1 MASPRPIVLVHGAV
15 HGAWCWAALQTE
27 LDRRGVPSYAVD
39 LPGHG
44 GSVEELS
51 DTMGNAAA
59 VSAVV
64 DRVVARH
71 GQPAVLVGHSYGGT
85 VIGQAAEAASV
96 AHLVFLTALVTEVG
110 ESPTAL
116 MATFPPPQFSG
127 PVPSRIFLR
136 NDDGTI
142 SGNPEAAVPVFY
154 NDSPPE
160 AAAAAIA
167 RLCPQRGASLK
178 QEVTRAAWKEI
189 PSTYVRCTKDMAIS
203 IAAQDMLIGRLPNPA
218 VATLETDHSPFL
230 GMPGALA
237 DILAPLATS

>member
-27 LDRRGVPSYAVD
+27 LDRRGVPSFAVD

-44 GSVEELS
+44 ASAEALT

-64 DRVVARH
+64 DRLHDRFGAPV
-71 GQPAVLVGHSYGGT
+71 VLVGHSYGGT
-85 VIGQAAEAASV
+85 VIGQAADPAKV

-110 ESPTAL
+110 ESPNTL
-116 MATFPPPQFSG
+116 MATFPPPVFTG

-136 NDDGTI
+136 GDDGTI

-167 RLCPQRGASLK
+167 RLCPQRTDSLK
-178 QEVTRAAWKEI
+178 QTVTRAAWKDI
-189 PSTYVRCTKDMAIS
+189 ASTYVRCTKDMAIS
-203 IAAQDMLIGRLPNPA
+203 IAAQDMLVARLPDPR

-230 GMPGALA
+230 GMPSQLA
-237 DILAPLATS
+237 DILAPLSQG

>member
-44 GSVEELS
+44 ASTEELT

-59 VSAVV
+59 VAAVV

-71 GQPAVLVGHSYGGT
+71 GRPAVLAGHSYGGT
-85 VIGQAAEAASV
+85 VIGQAAQAGKV
-96 AHLVFLTALVTEVG
+96 DHLVFVTALVTEVG
-110 ESPTAL
+110 ESPNSL
-116 MATFPPPQFSG
+116 MATFPPPVFTG
-127 PVPSRIFLR
+127 PVPSRIFVR
-136 NDDGTI
+136 GDDGTI

-154 NDSPPE
+154 NESPAE

-167 RLCPQRGASLK
+167 RLCPQRTASLK
-178 QEVTRAAWKEI
+178 QEVTRAAWKDI
-189 PSTYVRCTKDMAIS
+189 AATYVRCTKDMAIS
-203 IAAQDMLIGRLPNPA
+203 IAAQDMLIGRLADPN

-230 GMPGALA
+230 GMPAELA
-237 DILAPLATS
+237 DILAPLATA